1 MQCSINHL
9 ADLTG
14 RDRRTIKKRVETLST
29 DDQGRYDSTQALP
42 LLYGSSKG
50 ELDPSQERAKLDQA
64 RRELAELEYRK
75 RRGALIEEGT
85 VFRGVESA
93 ATACREHLLTIP
105 GRMADS
111 FAAEGSARSI
121 EATLNKEIRSALERI
136 TDVSRYDFGKQVEPI
151 Q

>member
-14 RDRRTIKKRVETLST
+14 RDRRTVKKRIEALQT
-29 DDQGRYDSTQALP
+29 DEQGRYDSTQALP

-85 VFRGVESA
+85 VFRVVESA

-105 GRMADS
+105 GRMAEV
-111 FAAEGSARSI
+111 FAAEGSARNI
-121 EATLNKEIRSALERI
+121 EATLNQEIRSALERI
-136 TDVSRYDFGKQVEPI
+136 TDVSRYDFGEPL

>member
-1 MQCSINHL
+1 MQCSINQL
-9 ADLTG
+9 SELTG
-14 RDRRTIKKRVETLST
+14 RDRRTIKRRIEALLT

-64 RRELAELEYRK
+64 RRELAELEFSK

-85 VFRGVESA
+85 VFRVVESA

-111 FAAEGSARSI
+111 LAAEANARSI
-121 EATLNKEIRSALERI
+121 EATLNQEIRSALERI

-151 Q
+151 A

>member
-1 MQCSINHL
+1 MQCSINQL
-9 ADLTG
+9 SELTG
-14 RDRRTIKKRVETLST
+14 RDRRTIKRRIEALPT

-42 LLYGSSKG
+42 LLYGSKG

-64 RRELAELEYRK
+64 RRELAELEFSK

-85 VFRGVESA
+85 VFRVVESA

-111 FAAEGSARSI
+111 LAAEANARSI
-121 EATLNKEIRSALERI
+121 EATLNQEIRSALERI
-136 TDVSRYDFGKQVEPI
+136 TDVSRYDFGKQADSLA
-151 Q
+151 